1 MRKVIA
7 TLLLFL
13 CVAVASAA
21 ARWES
26 VNAAGRQAPPTERL
40 TDGSDAGVDVT
51 VSEGYIYVTCTRPT
65 AVKVFTILG
74 QLVSQETLPA
84 GTHRLRMSSKGIYIL
99 KVADQTRRVT
109 I

>member
-26 VNAAGRQAPPTERL
+26 VNAAGRQALPTERL